1 MLKKSFALLFV
12 VGSVVLAAGV
22 AVAQIQTKDQ
32 QKCINKVNKDAI
44 KIQAAQGK
52 INSSCIKDFVK
63 GKVAGPGAAET
74 CIQSDPK
81 SKVSKKQGKLVADE
95 GKFCGTAPDFAYVG
109 SPTATDAPVDAERNL
124 AHSIYGNPL
133 DSGMFICDTFPNECF
148 CQRTTTKRIN
158 KIFRAASKIFI
169 KCKKAAL
176 KVGKDPFDLGA
187 DNLGDIEA
195 CVTDGVLAGGLS
207 VESDTKGKISKA
219 TSQLGDTIGQFCGL
233 GGSDEFGGGDCAALS
248 GTALRDCIANETL
261 CHFCEMI
268 NDVDGLAI
276 DCATWSGAICP

>member
-1 MLKKSFALLFV
+1 MRTSIMSVFVAAALI
-12 VGSVVLAAGV
+12 GSGSALAQV
-22 AVAQIQTKDQ
+22 QDKVQE
-32 QKCINKVNKDAI
+32 KCINKINKDAI

-63 GKVAGPGAAET
+63 GKISGPGSAEN

-81 SKVSKKQGKLVADE
+81 AKVSKKQNKLLADE
-95 GKFCGTAPDFAYVG
+95 VKFCSTTPDFAYVG
-109 SPTATDAPVDAERNL
+109 GLTAVSDPVDAERNVV
-124 AHSIYGNPL
+124 HSLYGNPL

-176 KVGKDPFDLGA
+176 KIGKDPFPLGA
-187 DNLGDIEA
+187 QDPADIEA
-195 CVTDGVLAGGLS
+195 CITDGLLVGGLS
-207 VESDTKGKISKA
+207 VAADTKGKIGNA
-219 TSQLGDTIGQFCGL
+219 TTQLGDTINQFCGM
-233 GGSDEFGGGDCAALS
+233 GGNDEFGGGDCAGLS
-248 GTALRDCIANETL
+248 GSTLRDCIANETL

-268 NDVDGLAI
+268 KGVDGLPAI
-276 DCATWSGAICP
+276 DCAAWSGATCP